1 MREQM
6 SGRNLLKRLLF
17 ICLAGYLLVT
27 YVVQRVDV
35 YGDSMEPVLSAGDV
49 LLVDKLTP
57 RFAELERFDLVVFR
71 YRYRENQYYIKRII
85 GLPGETVQIVDGK
98 VVIDGAVLEGDFG
111 LEPMEKAKRAEEP
124 VVLGDGEY
132 FVLGDN
138 RNHSSDSRDSDIGNL
153 TKDEIVG
160 KAVFR
165 PWPLPKLGI
174 LR

>member
-71 YRYRENQYYIKRII
+71 YRYRENQYYIKGII
-85 GLPGETVQIVDGK
+85 GNNRETIK
-98 VVIDGAVLEGDFG
+98 IS
-111 LEPMEKAKRAEEP
+111 
-124 VVLGDGEY
+124 
-132 FVLGDN
+132 N
-138 RNHSSDSRDSDIGNL
+138 S
-153 TKDEIVG
+153 
-160 KAVFR
+160 
-165 PWPLPKLGI
+165 
-174 LR
+174 